1 LDKKV
6 IELYQRAGKIAQE
19 AMKFGLQL
27 LKPKAKLID
36 ICERI
41 EKKIRDNGGL
51 PAFPVNISI
60 NNVAAHY
67 TSPIN
72 DTNVLRRGML
82 VKLDIGVHVNGYIAD
97 MARSTVVGN
106 DKKYRDLIKASQAGL
121 TAAEEVLRD
130 GVSVNQVGI
139 AIEKAIKSFGYTP
152 VKDLTGHSLERYQ
165 LHAGISVPNVDGG
178 TIFSPKLR
186 EGMAVAIEPFATT
199 GTHGTVYNGP
209 KAYIFSLTN
218 KADRFPQ
225 QKEFIYEL
233 KKRFNGLP
241 FASRW
246 IRWLKPKK
254 VESILNVLA
263 AGKAVYKY
271 HVLYDHDGGLVSQH
285 ENTYIITKNGFI
297 KTTET

>member
-1 LDKKV
+1 
-6 IELYQRAGKIAQE
+6 
-19 AMKFGLQL
+19 
-27 LKPKAKLID
+27 
-36 ICERI
+36 
-41 EKKIRDNGGL
+41 
-51 PAFPVNISI
+51 
-60 NNVAAHY
+60 
-67 TSPIN
+67 
-72 DTNVLRRGML
+72 
-82 VKLDIGVHVNGYIAD
+82 
-97 MARSTVVGN
+97 
-106 DKKYRDLIKASQAGL
+106 
-121 TAAEEVLRD
+121 
-130 GVSVNQVGI
+130 
-139 AIEKAIKSFGYTP
+139 
-152 VKDLTGHSLERYQ
+152 
-165 LHAGISVPNVDGG
+165 
-178 TIFSPKLR
+178 
-186 EGMAVAIEPFATT
+186 MAVAIEPFATT

-225 QKEFIYEL
+225 QKEFIYDL

-254 VESILNVLA
+254 VERILNVLA